1 MISLESLEALLG
13 QEIGVGDWLE
23 VDADRV
29 ARFEAA
35 VGRPTRDGLV
45 PPLLLLSLI
54 PHLLSGIT
62 LPVVTPSATINYGL
76 ERSEGGVA
84 VAIGDRVRAR
94 ASLAG
99 IDRIGTSVQLR
110 RSVTVETETGRTALR
125 AETVTRLVY

>member
-1 MISLESLEALLG
+1 VSSIESLGALLG

-29 ARFEAA
+29 ALFEQA
-35 VGRPTRDGLV
+35 VGGPHDGLV

-54 PHLLSGIT
+54 PHLLSGIRW
-62 LPVVTPSATINYGL
+62 PIANPSATINYGL
-76 ERSEGGVA
+76 ERSECGVA

-94 ASLAG
+94 VSLAG
-99 IDRIGTSVQLR
+99 IERIGGSVQVR
-110 RSVTVETETGRTALR
+110 RSVTVETETGQTALR